1 MKKGLLIGI
10 VFLALGIVLTACSGK
25 TKKEESTTKHIP
37 DEKVVAIQAGEI
49 KVYLDEAKYYAYTAQ
64 ATYETYYLTQNKE
77 IDWEGKM
84 TKGSSWE
91 TVVKGQVLDE
101 ICKRECLYGL
111 AEQYNVQL
119 DETELMTLKKMVK
132 AYEKDT
138 NEELKERI
146 GIQKDRLT
154 EIFKKNIMAK
164 KVEDVLE
171 AMSAEEGKK
180 TKKNKKADAAYEEW
194 KESNKVMPTKDW
206 ENIKFSGHIFT
217 KEDLTNN
224 QVLIDE
230 TDTE

>member
-10 VFLALGIVLTACSGK
+10 VLLALGIVLTACSGK

-101 ICKRECLYGL
+101 ICKRECLYAL

-119 DETELMTLKKMVK
+119 DETELMTLKKMVR

-138 NEELKERI
+138 NEELKTRI
-146 GIQKDRLT
+146 GIQKERLA
-154 EIFKKNIMAK
+154 EIFEKNMVAQ
-164 KVEDVLE
+164 KVEGVLE
-171 AMSAEEGKK
+171 AMSAEEGKE
-180 TKKNKKADAAYEEW
+180 TKQNKKADAAYEEW
-194 KESNKVMPTKDW
+194 KESNTIMPTKDW
-206 ENIKFSGHIFT
+206 ENIRFSGHIFT

-224 QVLIDE
+224 QVLVDE
-230 TDTE
+230 TDTK